1 MGQLVY
7 FPARPLQ
14 DHLLTK
20 ADLCERWS
28 VSARWIEL
36 RVKHDGLPMQKDPRS
51 RLVWFSLVAVERWR
65 QERIAS

>member
-1 MGQLVY
+1 MGELLH

-20 ADLCERWS
+20 PELARRWS
-28 VSARWIEL
+28 VSTRWIEQ
-36 RVKHDGLPMQKDPRS
+36 RVAQDGLPVQKDPRS
-51 RLVWFSLVAVERWR
+51 RLVRFSLVAVERWR